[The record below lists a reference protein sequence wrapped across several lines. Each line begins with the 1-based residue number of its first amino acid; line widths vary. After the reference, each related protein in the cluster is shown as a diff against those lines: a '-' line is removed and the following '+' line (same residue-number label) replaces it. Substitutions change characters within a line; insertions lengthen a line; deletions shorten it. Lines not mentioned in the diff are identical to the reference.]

1 MTAVNYPGTVYLRVV
16 IDLQVEFSKFTVVWY
31 TAGNMRI
38 PPHVMSCFIITTLS
52 THQTLTLPLHAQNL
66 PFHLDYLDRSLHQ
79 TYHVHSFSSFLPR
92 DTIHSM
98 PYTQQTVRERER
110 CVVPQDW
117 CWESRLSTNS
127 VQAGHVLQDWTDV
140 LCLGWTTTPPSD
152 YIHHRHTFLNK
163 QF

>member
-1 MTAVNYPGTVYLRVV
+1 MTAVNYPGTVYLRVI

-98 PYTQQTVRERER
+98 PYTQQTVRERDVWYLKTGVER
-110 CVVPQDW
+110 TDCRQIVYKLVMF
-117 CWESRLSTNS
+117 SRTEPTSFALAE
-127 VQAGHVLQDWTDV
+127 QPLRLQ
-140 LCLGWTTTPPSD
+140 TT
-152 YIHHRHTFLNK
+152 YITGIHF
-163 QF
+163 